1 MLEKVYTDKIYYKY
15 KNGKYYLFAN
25 KKELKYIYFNLYTD
39 KKNIRY
45 IKIGETNNNV
55 RRKRENDKLFSKNS
69 KILFEEKIPY
79 ARQTE
84 QFIHKTYLDK
94 KYRASVFYDIDF
106 DNGGIKEYNFNNK
119 ETYYY
124 DKVKDKVNKI
134 IEKIKQIEHLDTIN
148 NLKKYDFIKY
158 VTDYIINDKYKKNKK
173 NKEEFTYSEY
183 INANINKYGKYRVC
197 ATSSNVINN
206 LKTKYIESEWEHK
219 FIKEICIL
227 INKNKAISK
236 KQIEWINKICLKYRS

>member
-15 KNGKYYLFAN
+15 KDGKYYLFAN
-25 KKELKYIYFNLYTD
+25 QKELKYIYFNLYTD
-39 KKNIRY
+39 KKNVRY

-69 KILFEEKIPY
+69 KTLLEKKIPY
-79 ARQTE
+79 ARETE
-84 QFIHKTYLDK
+84 QFIHKTYLSK
-94 KYRASVFYDIDF
+94 KHKAFTFYDIDF
-106 DNGGIKEYNFNNK
+106 DNGGIKEYKFNNT

-124 DKVKDKVNKI
+124 DKVKNKVNKI
-134 IEKIKQIEHLDTIN
+134 IEKIKQIEHIDTID

-158 VTDYIINDKYKKNKK
+158 VTDYIINNKYKDNKTK
-173 NKEEFTYSEY
+173 TEEFTFSES

-197 ATSSNVINN
+197 ARSSNKINN
-206 LKTKYIESEWEHK
+206 LKTKYIKSEWENK
-219 FIKEICIL
+219 FIKEMCIL

-236 KQIEWINKICLKYRS
+236 KQLEWINKLCEKY